1 MILFFAKQRG
11 TTGAEIRQLEISS
24 KNSVP
29 ATENIN
35 AEKDEDD

>member
-11 TTGAEIRQLEISS
+11 TIGAEIRYPEITS
-24 KNSVP
+24 KNRVP